1 MLKKSCKFL
10 LNTKF
15 LPNAKFL
22 SNIWALA
29 VMLAVAAPAHAVE
42 FANESGEITG
52 SLNTTIS
59 LGATMRASDRDP
71 ALLSI
76 ANGGTS
82 RDPNSDDGNLNFDKN
97 DLVSAAI
104 KATHEL
110 DVKRGN
116 LGFFG
121 RASYFYDHAVMSKNT
136 IDSYAKDRAGR
147 DLQLLDAYVRGN
159 FSIGQRNLSVRA
171 GKQVVSWGESTFIL
185 NGINV
190 INPIDISKLRIAG
203 SELKEGLIPTGML
216 WASQELSEQVTVEG
230 YIQTHYQKTRI
241 EPSGTFFS
249 SNDFVANDFVAND
262 ASLAYTG
269 FGRRNDSHGAAGVF
283 PASPTGHL
291 VAPRSPDRDPGD
303 ANQFGLATR
312 ILAPALN
319 NTEFGFFAMNYHS
332 RTPFVSG
339 KRGGITAPGGTI
351 ANTLTAGQAGALTAA
366 GLTPIN
372 GTAGCTV
379 VDMPTFGALHTAA
392 TIGALAPIVGGVA
405 AATGLS
411 ALNATNAACNAA
423 TAYGGAGTY
432 FVDYP
437 KNIQLFG
444 LSFNTQGIAGIAL
457 QGEYSFRPNQPVQ
470 LPSAELFLAALGVA
484 NQLTST
490 NPISAAGVA
499 YGTEISGYRRVQM
512 HQTQV
517 TATKAFGPTFGAE
530 QLVVVGEVGATY
542 LNLPSNL
549 RFAAPGVHLP
559 QPGSNT
565 VTSFRSTSNEGF
577 MTTTSWGYR
586 LVSRMDFPDA
596 AWGAT
601 LSPRLAFAHD
611 VSGVSPTFNEG
622 VKSAAIGL
630 GMNYRQNW
638 QADIAYTAFF
648 GGKTYSGIDVPD
660 AGTGSL
666 PTGQSASYASGSNPL
681 KDRDFLS
688 INVSYAF

>member
-10 LNTKF
+10 PNTKF
-15 LPNAKFL
+15 LSNAKLL
-22 SNIWALA
+22 SNTWVLA

-42 FANESGEITG
+42 FDYKSGGITG

-71 ALLSI
+71 ALVGI
-76 ANGGTS
+76 ANRGTS

-110 DVKRGN
+110 DVKRDN

-121 RASYFYDHAVMSKNT
+121 RASYFYDHAVMSKDT
-136 IDSYAKDRAGR
+136 IDSHAKDRAGQ
-147 DLQLLDAYVRGN
+147 DFQLLDAYVRGN

-190 INPIDISKLRIAG
+190 INPIDVSKLRIAG
-203 SELKEGLIPTGML
+203 SELKEGLTPIPML

-241 EPSGTFFS
+241 DPRGTFFS
-249 SNDFVANDFVAND
+249 SNDFVTEG
-262 ASLAYTG
+262 ASFAYTG
-269 FGRRNDSHGAAGVF
+269 FGRRNDSHGAAGPPPVNMF
-283 PASPTGHL
+283 PADRTAQL
-291 VAPRSPDRDPGD
+291 VAPRLADRDPGD

-312 ILAPALN
+312 ILAPSLN
-319 NTEFGFFAMNYHS
+319 NTEFGVFAMNYHS

-339 KRGGITAPGGTI
+339 KRGGVTAPGGTI
-351 ANTLTAGQAGALTAA
+351 ARPLTAPEAGALTAA
-366 GLTPIN
+366 GRTPVN

-379 VDMPTFGALHTAA
+379 FDFATFGTLHTAA

-423 TAYGGAGTY
+423 AAYGGAGTY

-444 LSFNTQGIAGIAL
+444 LSFNTQGAAGIAL

-470 LPSAELFLAALGVA
+470 LPSAELLLAAYGVA

-542 LNLPSNL
+542 LKLPSNL

-565 VTSFRSTSNEGF
+565 VTSFGSTSSEGF

-622 VKSAAIGL
+622 VQSAAIGL

-648 GGKTYSGIDVPD
+648 GGKTYSGTDPVTAPA
-660 AGTGSL
+660 AGF
-666 PTGQSASYASGSNPL
+666 PAGQSASYASGSNPL

>member
-10 LNTKF
+10 PNT
-15 LPNAKFL
+15 
-22 SNIWALA
+22 WALA
-29 VMLAVAAPAHAVE
+29 VMLAVTAPAHAIE

-71 ALLSI
+71 TLVSI

-121 RASYFYDHAVMSKNT
+121 RASYFYDHAVMSKDT
-136 IDSYAKDRAGR
+136 IDSHAKDRAGR
-147 DLQLLDAYVRGN
+147 DFQLLDAYVRGN

-190 INPIDISKLRIAG
+190 INPIDVSKLRIAG
-203 SELKEGLIPTGML
+203 SELKEGLTPIGML

-230 YIQTHYQKTRI
+230 YIQTHYQKTKIDPR
-241 EPSGTFFS
+241 GTFFS
-249 SNDFVANDFVAND
+249 SNDFVTDG
-262 ASLAYTG
+262 ASVAYTG

-283 PASPTGHL
+283 PTSPTGHL
-291 VAPRSPDRDPGD
+291 VAPRSADRDPGD
-303 ANQFGLATR
+303 ANQFGLASR

-319 NTEFGFFAMNYHS
+319 NTEFGFFTMNYHS

-339 KRGGITAPGGTI
+339 RRGGITAPGGTI
-351 ANTLTAGQAGALTAA
+351 ASTLNPALAPAFAAA
-366 GLTPIN
+366 GITVAP
-372 GTAGCTV
+372 GAAGCTV
-379 VDMPTFGALHTAA
+379 VDIPTFGALHTAA
-392 TIGALAPIVGGVA
+392 TIGALAPFVGGVA
-405 AATGLS
+405 NATGLS
-411 ALNATNAACNAA
+411 ALNATNAACNTA
-423 TAYGGAGTY
+423 TANGGAGTY

-437 KNIQLFG
+437 QNIHLFG
-444 LSFNTQGIAGIAL
+444 VSFNTEGPMGIAL
-457 QGEYSFRPNQPVQ
+457 QGEYSYRPNQPVQ
-470 LPSAELFLAALGVA
+470 LPSAELLLAAVGLR

-490 NPISAAGVA
+490 NDIAAAGVA

-517 TATKAFGPTFGAE
+517 TATKAFGPTLGAE
-530 QLVVVGEVGATY
+530 QLVAVGEVGVTY
-542 LNLPSNL
+542 LNLPDNL
-549 RFAAPGVHLP
+549 KFAAPGVHLP
-559 QPGSNT
+559 QVGSST
-565 VTSFRSTSNEGF
+565 STSFGSRSSEGF
-577 MTTTSWGYR
+577 MTSTSWGYR

-648 GGKTYSGIDVPD
+648 GGKTYSGTDPVTAAA
-660 AGTGSL
+660 AGF
-666 PTGQSASYASGSNPL
+666 PAGQSASYASGSNPL

>member
-10 LNTKF
+10 
-15 LPNAKFL
+15 PNI
-22 SNIWALA
+22 SALA
-29 VMLAVAAPAHAVE
+29 VMLAVVAPAHAVE

-59 LGATMRASDRDP
+59 LGATMRASDRDL
-71 ALLSI
+71 ALVNI

-116 LGFFG
+116 LRFFG
-121 RASYFYDHAVMSKNT
+121 RASYFYDHAVMSKDGL
-136 IDSYAKDRAGR
+136 DSDRAGR

-171 GKQVVSWGESTFIL
+171 GKQVVSWGEGTFIL

-190 INPIDISKLRIAG
+190 INPVDVSKLRIAG
-203 SELKEGLIPTGML
+203 SELKEGLTPVGML
-216 WASQELSEQVTVEG
+216 WAAQEVSETLTVEG

-241 EPSGTFFS
+241 DPRGTFFS
-249 SNDFVANDFVAND
+249 SNDFVAEG
-262 ASLAYTG
+262 ASVAYTG
-269 FGRRNDSHGAAGVF
+269 FGRRNDSHGLAGTF
-283 PASPTGHL
+283 PVNSTAQL
-291 VAPRSPDRDPGD
+291 VAPRSADRAPGN

-319 NTEFGFFAMNYHS
+319 NTEFGLYAMNYHS

-339 KRGGITAPGGTI
+339 IRGGITAPGGTI
-351 ANTLTAGQAGALTAA
+351 ARPLTAAQAGALTAA
-366 GLTPIN
+366 GRTPVN

-379 VDMPTFGALHTAA
+379 VDVPTFGALHTAA

-423 TAYGGAGTY
+423 AANGGAGTY

-444 LSFNTQGIAGIAL
+444 LSFNTEGPMGIAL
-457 QGEYSFRPNQPVQ
+457 QGEHSYRLNQPVQ
-470 LPSAELFLAALGVA
+470 LPSAELLLAAVGLA

-517 TATKAFGPTFGAE
+517 TATKAFGPTLGAE
-530 QLVVVGEVGATY
+530 QLVLVGEVGVTY
-542 LNLPSNL
+542 LKLPDNLK
-549 RFAAPGVHLP
+549 FAAPGVHLP
-559 QPGSNT
+559 QVGSSAA
-565 VTSFRSTSNEGF
+565 TSFGSRSTEGF

-586 LVSRMDFPDA
+586 LVSRMDFPNA

-630 GMNYRQNW
+630 GINYRQNW

-648 GGKTYSGIDVPD
+648 GGKTYSGTDPVTAAA
-660 AGTGSL
+660 AGF

>member
-10 LNTKF
+10 
-15 LPNAKFL
+15 PNI
-22 SNIWALA
+22 SALA

-42 FANESGEITG
+42 FDYESGAITG
-52 SLNTTIS
+52 SLHTTIS

-110 DVKRGN
+110 DIKRDN

-121 RASYFYDHAVMSKNT
+121 RASYFYDHAVMSKDT
-136 IDSYAKDRAGR
+136 IDSHAKDRAGR
-147 DLQLLDAYVRGN
+147 DFQLLDAYVRGN

-190 INPIDISKLRIAG
+190 INPIDVSKLRIAG
-203 SELKEGLIPTGML
+203 SELKEGLTPIPML

-241 EPSGTFFS
+241 DPRGTFFS
-249 SNDFVANDFVAND
+249 SNDFVAEG
-262 ASLAYTG
+262 ASFAYTG
-269 FGRRNDSHGAAGVF
+269 FGRRNDSHGATGPF
-283 PASPTGHL
+283 PVNAFPTDSTAQL
-291 VAPRSPDRDPGD
+291 VAPRSADRDPGD

-319 NTEFGFFAMNYHS
+319 NTEFGLYAMNYHS

-339 KRGGITAPGGTI
+339 IRGGITVPGGMR
-351 ANTLTAGQAGALTAA
+351 TL
-366 GLTPIN
+366 P
-372 GTAGCTV
+372 GCTV
-379 VDMPTFGALHTAA
+379 FDVPTFGAIFT
-392 TIGALAPIVGGVA
+392 GASLANMA
-405 AATGLS
+405 AAT
-411 ALNATNAACNAA
+411 TAACAAA
-423 TAYGGAGTY
+423 TAFGGAGSY

-437 KNIQLFG
+437 KNIHLFG
-444 LSFNTQGIAGIAL
+444 LSFNTEGPMGIAL
-457 QGEYSFRPNQPVQ
+457 QGEHSYRPNQPVQ
-470 LPSAELFLAALGVA
+470 LPSAELLLAAVGLD

-490 NPISAAGVA
+490 NPVAAAGVA

-517 TATKAFGPTFGAE
+517 TATKAFGPTLGAE
-530 QLVVVGEVGATY
+530 QLVLVGEVGYTY
-542 LNLPSNL
+542 LDLPDNLK
-549 RFAAPGVHLP
+549 FAAPGCHLP
-559 QPGSNT
+559 QPLSSVATSNGS
-565 VTSFRSTSNEGF
+565 RSTDCFATRN
-577 MTTTSWGYR
+577 SWGYR

-601 LSPRLAFAHD
+601 LSPRLAFSHD

-648 GGKTYSGIDVPD
+648 GGKTYSDIDPIPT
-660 AGTGSL
+660 AL
-666 PTGQSASYASGSNPL
+666 PVEQRSYASGSNPL